1 MKKTFMCIFLIIILS
16 LSLSLTAFSQTENN
30 EVISNNINLSLSFE
44 AGFLGALHHTIQF
57 GDDGTR
63 FNYIEEGSQDIIF
76 LFERY
81 TANLNLF
88 RKHSIVFLYQPLI
101 LQTQAVANQ
110 DIQVEDVIFS
120 TGTGLNLTY
129 SFSFWR
135 VSYLYHIIEN
145 NSLTWSV
152 GASLQIRSAS
162 IIFESS
168 EGDNIVVNQNI
179 GPVPILKT
187 FLEYRM
193 VNNLFFGLEI
203 DGFYASAPIANGSD
217 ISFVG
222 YIIDASIRAGYNINN
237 DISTFFNI
245 RILGGGADGYEGG
258 EVIPENYTYNK
269 LFVMTFTL
277 GFYYRL

>member
-1 MKKTFMCIFLIIILS
+1 MKKTILFIFLILILS
-16 LSLSLTAFSQTENN
+16 FSLSMTAYSQTTNN
-30 EVISNNINLSLSFE
+30 NDNSDKFNLTLSFE

-57 GDDGTR
+57 GDSGTR
-63 FNYIEEGSQDIIF
+63 FNYIEEGSQNIIF

-88 RKHSIVFLYQPLI
+88 RKHSIVFLYQPLT
-101 LQTQAVANQ
+101 LQTQAVANR
-110 DIQVEDVIFS
+110 DIQIEDVIFS

-129 SFSFWR
+129 EFSFWR
-135 VSYLYHIIEN
+135 ASYLYHIIEN
-145 NSLTWSV
+145 NHLTWAAGV
-152 GASLQIRSAS
+152 SLQIRSAS
-162 IIFESS
+162 IIFEST

-187 FLEYRM
+187 LLEYRLI
-193 VNNLFFGLEI
+193 NKLFLGLEI

-222 YIIDASIRAGYNINN
+222 YIIDASIRAGYDINN

-245 RILGGGADGYEGG
+245 RLLGGGADGYEGG
-258 EVIPENYTYNK
+258 EVISENYTYNM